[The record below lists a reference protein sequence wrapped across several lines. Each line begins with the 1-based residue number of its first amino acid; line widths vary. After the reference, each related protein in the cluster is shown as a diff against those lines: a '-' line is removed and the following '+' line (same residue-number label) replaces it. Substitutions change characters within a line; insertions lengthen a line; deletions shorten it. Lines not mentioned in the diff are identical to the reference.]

1 MSTNNNNINVE
12 NTINA
17 KDDTGKPWVDV
28 GLVAAVKDSLAVRG
42 ITKTSESIRHMAYDL
57 TDELVELLW
66 NAVPIEARAS
76 LVSRTYAHCLALGEA
91 SEELNSADML
101 REAVERVIAN
111 APKMIIPAVFRNS
124 VYKRALKCP
133 PRFVAQHHESFTDPV
148 SSYATASKYT
158 TLRDRKVL
166 VLAHILGVL
175 A

>member
-1 MSTNNNNINVE
+1 MSTNNNINVE

-28 GLVAAVKDSLAVRG
+28 DLVFLIKDSLAIRS
-42 ITKTSESIRHMAYDL
+42 ITKTNEGIRRMAHDL
-57 TDELVELLW
+57 SDELVELLW
-66 NAVPIEARAS
+66 NAVPIEARAN

-91 SEELNSADML
+91 PEELNSADML

-133 PRFVAQHHESFTDPV
+133 PRFIAQHHESFVDPAT
-148 SSYATASKYT
+148 SYATASKYT
-158 TLRDRKVL
+158 ELKDRKVL